1 MELTASDG
9 AAGDR
14 FGVSVAVDGDT
25 AVVGAS
31 QDDSNKGAAYV
42 LTRRSGRWSQ
52 VAKLTASDGV
62 AGDYF
67 GISVAVDGDTVV
79 VGAYLADHDIS
90 EGNVDSAY
98 VFTKPG
104 TGWRSSTETT
114 KLTSSDRAIDDW
126 FGFSVAVDGNT
137 AVVGAWGD
145 DDGVRGVNS
154 GSAYVFTR
162 ESDSWS
168 QVAKLTASDGVAGD
182 WLGTSVAID
191 GDTVVAGAF
200 LADGDVG
207 GADEGAAYVFT
218 KPVEGWGA
226 ANETGKLTA
235 SDAVARGRLGISA
248 SVDGTTV
255 VIGADFDD
263 DAGAGSGSAYV
274 FVKPGSGWETATETA
289 KLTSSDAAA
298 GDRFGYAVAVAGT
311 TMTIGAFHDD
321 DGGTESGSVYVY
333 TQPSSGWVTDTET
346 FKLGASDGESYDNF
360 GAAVAV
366 SGGTVV
372 VGARSGG
379 TGDIDSGSAYVYTE
393 TVSWTGIPNSGN
405 DEANATSYSVTGLTN
420 FTGYDFSLRAVNSA
434 GNSRASR
441 AVAVTP
447 VGPPVKPTGFSLD
460 QATFDEV
467 PLVWDIS
474 IENTILRYEYQRRDR
489 GGSFGSWIQ
498 ATTFSASL
506 GKSGTR
512 VGDLVNYQEYD
523 FRIRSINDHGA
534 GPASDSVTGGLL
546 DPLQRVSGLTAT
558 AGFGSVT
565 LAWTDPQND
574 AVDGYEY
581 QAIPRFDFLNDDDDV
596 GLVLWDTNTGVVSR
610 STNPSEDLVPGTEYQ
625 IRIRIR
631 SYSQILG
638 VKHVGDWS
646 DTVRVVAW
654 PAKPPT
660 FVAVPGDEELILI
673 WDDPGADIITGYQY
687 TDDGGSNWHKIPGSD
702 ATTTS
707 YTVVGLTNG
716 VASTFQIRWKVGEEL
731 GVPSDPA
738 TGTPTYYD
746 ELLLAAGMGVGHVHL
761 HEDWL
766 GFSALY
772 SSVNP
777 DGSLTQ
783 RTFSY
788 GSTEYE
794 IEQLWRFADGV
805 GGLRLRADRH
815 IPEDLYQVMTLHV
828 NDRQFAFQDAL
839 ELPDDTVHIYYWPF
853 THFDWGLGDAVAV
866 ALTVH
871 YVPSAPAML
880 SAMSGDEQVTLTWAT
895 GPSILPITS
904 YQFQE
909 DGSVRGWQDIPDSD
923 ASTTSHTAAGLNN
936 GETYTFR
943 VRAVSQAG
951 SGKASDPVSVTPVGP
966 VTISVDN
973 VNSLVGGAQ
982 FMHAV
987 LADSSQ
993 PDEAAYQASSYQWE
1007 RKFGEEWREVGPEP
1021 ATKRV
1026 IFHFV
1031 ETATYRVA
1039 VTLTTGRVVRSG
1051 PITLTWRLPHVSVTP
1066 SDRTPVIGHAITVS
1080 ADVESGG
1087 AGASSYQWERR
1098 SGEDWREVGPD
1109 AATKRLIFHFGETA
1123 TYRVAVTLTTGQEI
1137 RAEPIT
1143 LT

>member
-1 MELTASDG
+1 M
-9 AAGDR
+9 
-14 FGVSVAVDGDT
+14 
-25 AVVGAS
+25 VGAS

-321 DGGTESGSVYVY
+321 DGGTGSGSVYVY
-333 TQPSSGWVTDTET
+333 TQSSSGWVTDTET
-346 FKLGASDGESYDNF
+346 FKLGASDGEGGDNF

-447 VGPPVKPTGFSLD
+447 VGPPVKPTGFSFD
-460 QATFDEV
+460 QATFEEV
-467 PLVWDIS
+467 LLVWDIS

-498 ATTFSASL
+498 ATTFSASP
-506 GKSGTR
+506 GKLGTR
-512 VGDLVNYQEYD
+512 VVNLVNYQEYD
-523 FRIRSINDHGA
+523 FRIRAINGYGA
-534 GPASDSVTGGLL
+534 GPASDSVAGGLL
-546 DPLQRVSGLTAT
+546 DPLQRVTGLTAT
-558 AGFGSVT
+558 AGFGSAT

-574 AVDGYEY
+574 TVDGYEY

-596 GLVLWDTNTGVVSR
+596 GLVLGDTNTGVVSR

-625 IRIRIR
+625 IRIR
-631 SYSQILG
+631 SYAQILG

-673 WDDPGADIITGYQY
+673 WDDPGADIVTGYQY
-687 TDDGGSNWHKIPGSD
+687 TDDGGSNWHNIPGSD

-738 TGTPTYYD
+738 TGSPTYYN

-839 ELPDDTVHIYYWPF
+839 ELPDDTAHIYYWPF

-866 ALTVH
+866 ALTVNYPDVAACVENTNRGRRQLWAASVQAMAGRSEETETSDYH
-871 YVPSAPAML
+871 YTWDEFGWW
-880 SAMSGDEQVTLTWAT
+880 GDGDDASQNCG
-895 GPSILPITS
+895 GP
-904 YQFQE
+904 QQ
-909 DGSVRGWQDIPDSD
+909 DGSTYLVSHVSASRSEMDSEQYGDWVNVGVHISFDRRPPSGLLSGKTLVIGGTEFAFSD
-923 ASTTSHTAAGLNN
+923 ASKALSNDGEFFYNWYTALDFEPGWWSDFSNS
-936 GETYTFR
+936 EE
-943 VRAVSQAG
+943 VAVS
-951 SGKASDPVSVTPVGP
+951 
-966 VTISVDN
+966 
-973 VNSLVGGAQ
+973 VNSQ
-982 FMHAV
+982 
-987 LADSSQ
+987 
-993 PDEAAYQASSYQWE
+993 
-1007 RKFGEEWREVGPEP
+1007 
-1021 ATKRV
+1021 
-1026 IFHFV
+1026 
-1031 ETATYRVA
+1031 
-1039 VTLTTGRVVRSG
+1039 
-1051 PITLTWRLPHVSVTP
+1051 
-1066 SDRTPVIGHAITVS
+1066 
-1080 ADVESGG
+1080 
-1087 AGASSYQWERR
+1087 
-1098 SGEDWREVGPD
+1098 
-1109 AATKRLIFHFGETA
+1109 
-1123 TYRVAVTLTTGQEI
+1123 
-1137 RAEPIT
+1137 
-1143 LT
+1143 